1 MTRVLVTGAKGY
13 IGGATTQGLA
23 ASGVTVLGG
32 VRQNATLGAGVTP
45 LVTGD
50 LAKTDIDLQGVGAVV
65 HAAGLGH
72 RRGVAPQVW
81 RSANVD
87 AAINLARLAKTAGV
101 PRFVLIS
108 TAHVHGRVHNG
119 VVSDDTPPN
128 PVDDYAASKLEAE
141 HEVAAIFG
149 AGLSIIR
156 PVAVIGPHCP
166 GNLQLVM
173 KFLHLGIPLPVGA
186 VKNQRSFIDVADLAR
201 LVAAVLNAETPPK
214 TVLAASP
221 ETIATPVLIQALAEG
236 MGTQA
241 RLPAFPPAFL
251 AAFAKIAG
259 RAAMWQSLAGSFIAN
274 PQAALQLGWAPM
286 QSLRESLI
294 KTAQAYTVL

>member
-13 IGGATTQGLA
+13 IGGAITQALA
-23 ASGVTVLGG
+23 ATGVTVLGG
-32 VRQNATLGAGVTP
+32 VRQNATLAPGITP
-45 LVTGD
+45 LITGD
-50 LAKTDIDLQGVGAVV
+50 LANTDIDLQGLDAVV

-72 RRGVAPQVW
+72 RRGVTQQVW

-87 AAINLARLAKTAGV
+87 AAMNIARLAKAASV

-108 TAHVHGRVHNG
+108 TAHVHGRVYNG
-119 VVSDDTPPN
+119 VVSDNTPPN
-128 PVDDYAASKLEAE
+128 PMDDYAASKLEAE
-141 HEVAAIFG
+141 HGVAAIFG
-149 AGLSIIR
+149 AGLSILR

-166 GNLQLVM
+166 GNLQLLM
-173 KFLHLGIPLPVGA
+173 KFLHGGIPLPFGT
-186 VKNQRSFIDVADLAR
+186 VKNQRSFIDAADLAR

-221 ETIATPVLIQALAEG
+221 EAVATPDLIRALADG
-236 MGTQA
+236 MRTQA
-241 RLPAFPPAFL
+241 RLLAFPPDLL
-251 AAFAKIAG
+251 AAFAKITG

-274 PQAALQLGWAPM
+274 PQAALQLGWAPK

-294 KTAQAYTVL
+294 KTAQAYAV